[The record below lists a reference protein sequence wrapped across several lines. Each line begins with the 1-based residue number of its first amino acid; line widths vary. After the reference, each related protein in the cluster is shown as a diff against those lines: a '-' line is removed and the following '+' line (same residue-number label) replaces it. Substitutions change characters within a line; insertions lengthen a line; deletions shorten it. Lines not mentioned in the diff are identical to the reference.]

1 MLKYG
6 LLMYQYIGDSMID
19 PRDVLNEKRGNA
31 EALKRIFGIL
41 TEDEYRET
49 KKRFKELE
57 GEFEK

>member
-1 MLKYG
+1 
-6 LLMYQYIGDSMID
+6 MID